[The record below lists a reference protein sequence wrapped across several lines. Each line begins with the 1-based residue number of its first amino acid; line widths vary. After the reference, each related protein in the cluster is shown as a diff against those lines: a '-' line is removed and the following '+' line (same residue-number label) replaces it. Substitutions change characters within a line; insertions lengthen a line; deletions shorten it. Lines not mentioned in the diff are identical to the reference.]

1 MCGIAGIIG
10 NPDRQTA
17 REKVGRM
24 LTALEHRGPND
35 VGIEVWND
43 AVFGHRRL
51 SIFDLSAAGHQP
63 MLTADGAIGVIFN
76 GAIYNFR
83 QLRAELEQKSYKFKS
98 ETDTEVLL
106 YGYQE
111 WGFDKLVA
119 KINGMF
125 AIVLWD
131 DFLKTLFLFRDRLGV
146 KPLAFAVKD
155 GTIAFASTVRALKS
169 AGYGG
174 DMNETGVAEYLEFG
188 FLTDNFSIYKNIKKL
203 AAGEILEWRDGK
215 IIEKRIYWDV
225 PKTPSET
232 TISFAE
238 AVEETERLFLQ
249 AVEKRLQAD
258 VTIGALLSGGIDSSL
273 VCWAIAKLG
282 GDITAFTVG
291 TPNDVFDETNIAA
304 QTAKK
309 LGIKHTVLELSAD
322 KPPNIDELVKAYAEP
337 FACASALGM
346 LGISKEV
353 TKSATVLLTGD
364 GGDDIFLGYPEHK
377 HFLTAGKLARN
388 SPDFAADLWRKTR
401 GIKKV

>member
-24 LTALEHRGPND
+24 LMALEHHGPND

-51 SIFDLSAAGHQP
+51 SIFDMSAAGHQP

-131 DFLKTLFLFRDRLGV
+131 DFLKTLFLVRDRLGV

-188 FLTDNFSIYKNIKKL
+188 FLTDNFSIYL
-203 AAGEILEWRDGK
+203 
-215 IIEKRIYWDV
+215 
-225 PKTPSET
+225 
-232 TISFAE
+232 
-238 AVEETERLFLQ
+238 
-249 AVEKRLQAD
+249 
-258 VTIGALLSGGIDSSL
+258 
-273 VCWAIAKLG
+273 
-282 GDITAFTVG
+282 
-291 TPNDVFDETNIAA
+291 
-304 QTAKK
+304 
-309 LGIKHTVLELSAD
+309 
-322 KPPNIDELVKAYAEP
+322 
-337 FACASALGM
+337 
-346 LGISKEV
+346 
-353 TKSATVLLTGD
+353 
-364 GGDDIFLGYPEHK
+364 
-377 HFLTAGKLARN
+377 
-388 SPDFAADLWRKTR
+388 DF
-401 GIKKV
+401 